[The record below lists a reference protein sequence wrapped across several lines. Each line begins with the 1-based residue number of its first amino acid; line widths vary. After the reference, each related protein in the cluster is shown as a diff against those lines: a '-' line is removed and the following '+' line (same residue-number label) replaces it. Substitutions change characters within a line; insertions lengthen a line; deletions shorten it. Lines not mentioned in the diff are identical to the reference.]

1 MPVSSQK
8 LSGMQKSKIDQLK
21 PIQNWQMLGSAD
33 IKTTTVTVPPQ
44 KVKKRHG
51 RYKNTVKFLEM
62 KKYTG

>member
-1 MPVSSQK
+1 
-8 LSGMQKSKIDQLK
+8 MQKSKIDQLK

>member
-21 PIQNWQMLGSAD
+21 PIQNWQMLASAD
-33 IKTTTVTVPPQ
+33 IKTTVTVPPQ

-51 RYKNTVKFLEM
+51 RYKNTHIKFLEM